1 MYTRV
6 RRCAHLFS
14 RLRLI
19 CSHERALRERESTK
33 KVLAKLIIDERDF
46 VLFKCYLN
54 FRFLFL
60 CFYFGPFWK
69 RMRRTFSYL
78 CADKERER

>member
-19 CSHERALRERESTK
+19 CSHERALRERERESTK

-46 VLFKCYLN
+46 VLFKFSLP
-54 FRFLFL
+54 FSLFLFWSFL
-60 CFYFGPFWK
+60 ETNATDFFLPL
-69 RMRRTFSYL
+69 RR
-78 CADKERER
+78 